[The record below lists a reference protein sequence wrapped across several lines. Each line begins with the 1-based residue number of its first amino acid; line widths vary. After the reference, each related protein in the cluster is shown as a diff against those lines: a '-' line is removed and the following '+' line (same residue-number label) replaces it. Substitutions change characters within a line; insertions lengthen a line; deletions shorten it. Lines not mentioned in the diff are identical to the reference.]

1 MNLGAAFNLKLNWI
15 NKLTN
20 QTEDHQTWERIK
32 KIITVNISVLFTLI
46 IWLALFISML
56 VGYFSIPLLIVVVVV
71 TYLALRERIVKN
83 DDADSDIYRD
93 SVDKK
98 KD

>member
-1 MNLGAAFNLKLNWI
+1 M
-15 NKLTN
+15 TN

>member
-1 MNLGAAFNLKLNWI
+1 L
-15 NKLTN
+15 
-20 QTEDHQTWERIK
+20 WERIR
-32 KIITVNISVLFTLI
+32 KIITVNLSVIFTLI

-56 VGYFSIPLLIVVVVV
+56 VGYFSIPLLIVVIVV
-71 TYLALRERIVKN
+71 TYLALRERIVKS
-83 DDADSDIYRD
+83 DAEDSDVYRD